1 MDVATYSLLNKKI
14 KGLTSGIQGASI
26 SGTTI
31 TFTMADGS
39 KEVMTFPTPAD
50 GVSITDVNVNTD
62 KHLIVTLSDGS
73 TVDAGL
79 VPTVKGDKGEQGEK
93 GDTGFSPTITENPDN
108 TNEIYKLDVT
118 NEDGTFTTPN
128 LKGTGGGLDP
138 DKYYDKT
145 QINALVEPLN
155 EAKHAHDNKEAVLD
169 KLTTNDTGDTL
180 LFNGNAIKGSVEID
194 DITTTAIDKVWS
206 AKKTNDTFE
215 EVKQSVT
222 DTNAKFADYDTSAE
236 VDGKITTALTG
247 YEKTEDVDNKLAEYD
262 KSTVVDKKIT
272 DALADYD
279 TSEVVY
285 NKLKDYAK
293 TTEVNTKLADYYKKT
308 ETYSNAEVDDKFT
321 DFKTTLTNA
330 IKTWVD
336 SEESLALKTTLY
348 YNNTLTFYKKPNA
361 TVDDTADFS
370 INLPEEQFLDQTKTT
385 FVNNFAW
392 SEELYPNST
401 NPNLDNQPVL
411 VLAVKGD
418 TDVAYSFVSMNE
430 LVKIYKASTI
440 ASTVTLTIDDATNT
454 ISAEVNISADE
465 GNLLEVGTDGGLYAK
480 ATNITGKAD
489 KLTDIDVKE
498 NQILLD
504 DGNGNIKA
512 SDKDIS
518 DYIPAW
524 SGTKAQWETLDKTT
538 LADGAVVNITDD
550 FVENPVQVKAMP
562 DTATEGD
569 VVQYIGFSTTDYTH
583 GYFYEYAVNET
594 GILSWKY
601 LPVDAVYKNNN
612 SYSMPIGS
620 IIPFSGNTIPVGFL
634 VCDGQA
640 VSKTKYVELYK
651 IVGNLYGESGSE
663 DTFLLPDLRDRFV
676 QGANGNLGTSKN
688 AGLPNITG
696 KFYHDTNVKKT
707 LEGAFSYTDGSSLN
721 LANSAT
727 STSGYVTFDASK
739 SNPIYGN
746 SDTVQPPSV
755 CLNYIIKAEK
765 VDDQYAAEVS
775 ALIDDTSVS
784 ANKVWSSEKVNN
796 STVPYILI
804 DTTKDID
811 FDEYIETGYY
821 TPNKSFS
828 TGWFTH
834 SILNAPTEGWLPA
847 GGFGLEIKT
856 FDNTST
862 SKWFTQILYSYV
874 GTDNNSAPIYS
885 RTFFY
890 DGTKTKFSPWKRIAD
905 IDDSIISSEETW
917 SSQKI
922 NKEHIKVHK
931 KNTSVTTAVYQWFVA
946 RYDPQTK
953 QISITIPITIADD
966 VSNVSLDFGNKKI
979 LLHTGSGEVEQTPTQ
994 VSVIGIEDSKS
1005 LGLLRFDMTVDSGD
1019 TSINCIAIPDGT
1031 TITFS

>member
-50 GVSITDVNVNTD
+50 GVSITDVDVNTD

-93 GDTGFSPTITENPDN
+93 GDTGFSPSITENPDN

-155 EAKHAHDNKEAVLD
+155 EAKHTHDNKDTVLD

-194 DITTTAIDKVWS
+194 DTTVEATDKVWS

-215 EVKQSVT
+215 EVKQSVA
-222 DTNAKFADYDTSAE
+222 DTNAKFADYEKSADVDTKITTALQDYDKSD
-236 VDGKITTALTG
+236 VIDGKITTALTD
-247 YEKTEDVDNKLAEYD
+247 YAKTEDVDNKL
-262 KSTVVDKKIT
+262 T
-272 DALADYD
+272 
-279 TSEVVY
+279 
-285 NKLKDYAK
+285 
-293 TTEVNTKLADYYKKT
+293 DYYKKT
-308 ETYSNAEVDDKFT
+308 ETYSSAEVDDKFT
-321 DFKTTLTNA
+321 DFETTLTSD
-330 IKTWVD
+330 IKAWVNG
-336 SEESLALKTTLY
+336 EESLGIKTALY
-348 YNNTLTFYKKPNA
+348 NNNTLTFYKKPNA

-480 ATNITGKAD
+480 ATDITGKAD
-489 KLTDIDVKE
+489 KLTDTDIKE
-498 NQILLD
+498 NQMLLD

-512 SDKDIS
+512 SGKDIS
-518 DYIPAW
+518 EYIPAW

-538 LADGAVVNITDD
+538 LADGAIVNITDD

-601 LPVDAVYKNNN
+601 LPVDAVYKPSNEEVLDK
-612 SYSMPIGS
+612 
-620 IIPFSGNTIPVGFL
+620 FSENDEGKVLYDNKPLASDNLWHGT
-634 VCDGQA
+634 QA
-640 VSKTKYVELYK
+640 EYDALGEYDENKTYVITDSNEEADL
-651 IVGNLYGESGSE
+651 SE
-663 DTFLLPDLRDRFV
+663 V
-676 QGANGNLGTSKN
+676 
-688 AGLPNITG
+688 
-696 KFYHDTNVKKT
+696 V
-707 LEGAFSYTDGSSLN
+707 
-721 LANSAT
+721 
-727 STSGYVTFDASK
+727 
-739 SNPIYGN
+739 
-746 SDTVQPPSV
+746 
-755 CLNYIIKAEK
+755 
-765 VDDQYAAEVS
+765 
-775 ALIDDTSVS
+775 IDDTSTTATNKTYSVAKIINFLTNWQTVTLNKTVS
-784 ANKVWSSEKVNN
+784 DVTVKKLKIGNVIFMHTHINGLSYTGYGGMGDTLFSTSDPEIIKPTASITDVVRSIIDIDDKN
-796 STVPYILI
+796 SNPM
-804 DTTKDID
+804 KRMPADID
-811 FDEYIETGYY
+811 FHLKTGEFKLYCMGE
-821 TPNKSFS
+821 S
-828 TGWFTH
+828 TQQLT
-834 SILNAPTEGWLPA
+834 NV
-847 GGFGLEIKT
+847 
-856 FDNTST
+856 N
-862 SKWFTQILYSYV
+862 LY
-874 GTDNNSAPIYS
+874 G
-885 RTFFY
+885 
-890 DGTKTKFSPWKRIAD
+890 D
-905 IDDSIISSEETW
+905 IFSII
-917 SSQKI
+917 
-922 NKEHIKVHK
+922 
-931 KNTSVTTAVYQWFVA
+931 Y
-946 RYDPQTK
+946 P
-953 QISITIPITIADD
+953 
-966 VSNVSLDFGNKKI
+966 
-979 LLHTGSGEVEQTPTQ
+979 
-994 VSVIGIEDSKS
+994 
-1005 LGLLRFDMTVDSGD
+1005 
-1019 TSINCIAIPDGT
+1019 
-1031 TITFS
+1031 

>member
-1 MDVATYSLLNKKI
+1 MDAVIYSRLNKRI

-50 GVSITDVNVNTD
+50 GVSITDVDVNTD

-93 GDTGFSPTITENPDN
+93 GDTGFSPSITENPDN

-155 EAKHAHDNKEAVLD
+155 EAKHTHDNKDTVLD

-194 DITTTAIDKVWS
+194 DTTVEATDKVWS

-215 EVKQSVT
+215 EVKQFVA
-222 DTNAKFADYDTSAE
+222 DTNAKFADYEKSADVDTKITTALQDYDKSD
-236 VDGKITTALTG
+236 VIDGKITTALTD
-247 YEKTEDVDNKLAEYD
+247 YAKTEDVDNKL
-262 KSTVVDKKIT
+262 T
-272 DALADYD
+272 
-279 TSEVVY
+279 
-285 NKLKDYAK
+285 
-293 TTEVNTKLADYYKKT
+293 DYYKKT
-308 ETYSNAEVDDKFT
+308 ETYSSAEVDDKFT
-321 DFKTTLTNA
+321 DFETTLTSD
-330 IKTWVD
+330 IKAWVNG
-336 SEESLALKTTLY
+336 EESLGIKTALY
-348 YNNTLTFYKKPNA
+348 NNNTLTFYKKPNA

-401 NPNLDNQPVL
+401 NPNLDNQLVL

-480 ATNITGKAD
+480 ATDITGKAD
-489 KLTDIDVKE
+489 KLTDTDIKE
-498 NQILLD
+498 NQMLLD

-512 SDKDIS
+512 SGKDIS
-518 DYIPAW
+518 EYIPAW

-538 LADGAVVNITDD
+538 LADGAIVNITDD
-550 FVENPVQVKAMP
+550 FVENPVQVKAIP

-601 LPVDAVYKNNN
+601 LPVDAVYKPSNEEVLNK
-612 SYSMPIGS
+612 
-620 IIPFSGNTIPVGFL
+620 FSENDEGKVLYDNKPLASDNLWHGT
-634 VCDGQA
+634 QA
-640 VSKTKYVELYK
+640 EYDALGEYDENKTYV
-651 IVGNLYGESGSE
+651 I
-663 DTFLLPDLRDRFV
+663 
-676 QGANGNLGTSKN
+676 
-688 AGLPNITG
+688 
-696 KFYHDTNVKKT
+696 
-707 LEGAFSYTDGSSLN
+707 TDGGEEADLS
-721 LANSAT
+721 
-727 STSGYVTFDASK
+727 
-739 SNPIYGN
+739 
-746 SDTVQPPSV
+746 
-755 CLNYIIKAEK
+755 
-765 VDDQYAAEVS
+765 EVV
-775 ALIDDTSVS
+775 IDDTSTTSETKTWS
-784 ANKVWSSEKVNN
+784 AKKINDTAVLKNTK
-796 STVPYILI
+796 ILY
-804 DTTKDID
+804 K
-811 FDEYIETGYY
+811 
-821 TPNKSFS
+821 
-828 TGWFTH
+828 
-834 SILNAPTEGWLPA
+834 NAPTSSGMT
-847 GGFGLEIKT
+847 T
-856 FDNTST
+856 FT
-862 SKWFTQILYSYV
+862 L
-874 GTDNNSAPIYS
+874 
-885 RTFFY
+885 
-890 DGTKTKFSPWKRIAD
+890 D
-905 IDDSIISSEETW
+905 IS
-917 SSQKI
+917 
-922 NKEHIKVHK
+922 
-931 KNTSVTTAVYQWFVA
+931 
-946 RYDPQTK
+946 
-953 QISITIPITIADD
+953 
-966 VSNVSLDFGNKKI
+966 
-979 LLHTGSGEVEQTPTQ
+979 
-994 VSVIGIEDSKS
+994 S
-1005 LGLLRFDMTVDSGD
+1005 LGLTHGIYHFKCYIVGNGNVAHCAEG
-1019 TSINCIAIPDGT
+1019 SIGQYDGSYYISIDYKSSHISSIVINGT
-1031 TITFS
+1031 TITVTTSVAHYNLSFSIQSIYNWAEL